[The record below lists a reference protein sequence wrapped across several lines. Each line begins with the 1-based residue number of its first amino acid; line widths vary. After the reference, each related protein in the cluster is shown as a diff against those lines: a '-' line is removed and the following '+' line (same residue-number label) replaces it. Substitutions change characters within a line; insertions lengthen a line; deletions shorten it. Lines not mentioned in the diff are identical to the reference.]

1 MSDDLILKGGMVFD
15 GTGAPR
21 YRADIAVRGDRIVAI
36 GELSDRKAKQ
46 TVDLGG
52 MAVAPGFIDVHTHD
66 DAALIETPR
75 MPMKASQGVTTVI
88 CGNCGISPAPY
99 DKTRGIASVLRL
111 LCKDDRL
118 IAATLG
124 EFMTNVEAASP
135 AINAAFLVGH
145 STLRVSVMG
154 DDLDRH
160 ARKDEIA
167 RMKGM
172 LKGALDDGAIG
183 LSSGLFY
190 PPAMPASTEEL
201 IELVEP
207 LGPAGAVYTAHIR
220 NEADSI
226 TEALEEA
233 FAIGRAAGARTVIS
247 HHKCQGRTNFG
258 RSPKTL
264 GQIEEAMRHQPVAF
278 DVYPYTAGSTILR
291 PEMVDRS
298 EKVLITGSE
307 VMPSAAGRDL
317 DELAAEMQT
326 TRMEAAKRLVPG
338 GAIYFQMHEDDV
350 QRILSHEKAMIGS
363 DGIPGDAHPHPRL
376 WGTFPRVLGHYSRDL
391 KLFSLEDAVRRM
403 TGLSATNF
411 GLKDRGYLRAGAFAD
426 IVVFDP
432 ATVGDTATF
441 EKPIQNAAGIISV
454 YVNGAAVWAEGK
466 ATGASPGRVLRR
478 QEQQAA

>member
-1 MSDDLILKGGMVFD
+1 MADDLILKGGTVFD

-21 YRADIAVRGDRIVAI
+21 YRADIALKGERITAI
-36 GELSDRKAKQ
+36 GELSDRAAKR
-46 TVDLGG
+46 TIDLGG
-52 MAVAPGFIDVHTHD
+52 LAVAPGFIDVHTHD

-75 MPMKASQGVTTVI
+75 MEMKASQGVTTVI
-88 CGNCGISPAPY
+88 CGNCGASAAPY
-99 DKTRGIASVLRL
+99 DKTKGVGSVLRL
-111 LCKDDRL
+111 LFKDDRL
-118 IAATLG
+118 VAPSMEEFLG
-124 EFMTNVEAASP
+124 KVEAARP
-135 AINAAFLVGH
+135 AINSAFLVGH
-145 STLRVSVMG
+145 STLRMSVMG
-154 DDLDRH
+154 DDLNRH

-167 RMKGM
+167 QMKAM

-190 PPAMPASTEEL
+190 PPAMPAATEEL

-207 LGPAGAVYTAHIR
+207 LGPAGAIYTAHIR
-220 NEADSI
+220 DEGEKI

-233 FAIGRAAGARTVIS
+233 FAIGRAAGGRTVIS
-247 HHKCQGRTNFG
+247 HHKCNGRTNFG
-258 RSPKTL
+258 RSPQTL
-264 GQIEEAMRHQPVAF
+264 AQIEEAMKKQPVGF

-291 PEMVDRS
+291 PEMVDRAD
-298 EKVLITGSE
+298 KVLITGSE
-307 VMPSAAGRDL
+307 VMPSATGRDL
-317 DELAAEMQT
+317 DEIAAEMQLS
-326 TRMEAAKRLVPG
+326 RLEAAKRLVPG

-376 WGTFPRVLGHYSRDL
+376 WGTFPRVLGHYARDL
-391 KLFSLEDAVRRM
+391 KLFSLEDAIRRM

-411 GLKDRGYLRAGAFAD
+411 GLKDRGHLRAGAFAD

-432 ATVGDTATF
+432 ATVGDKATF
-441 EKPIQNAAGIISV
+441 EKPIQPAAGIVSV
-454 YVNGAAVWAEGK
+454 YVNGMPVWSEGK